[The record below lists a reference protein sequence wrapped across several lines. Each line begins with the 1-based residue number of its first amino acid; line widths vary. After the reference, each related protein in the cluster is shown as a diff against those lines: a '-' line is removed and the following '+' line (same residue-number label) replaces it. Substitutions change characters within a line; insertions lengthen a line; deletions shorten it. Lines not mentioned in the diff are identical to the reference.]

1 MIRLL
6 SFHRVGLLAALLF
19 VGIGSALHAQTV
31 ANSDVA
37 NSNSTLGRHVLTM
50 YGVLHQESGDSPL
63 NFPSPEVILGHRL
76 LVKMGTRNATT
87 QIANDNPF
95 VTAGKINSHVDDG
108 AATTHRYFITGLG
121 TLGGTESFAFALN
134 GSGQVVGSSRTTG
147 DVSTHSFLYS
157 KDLMTDLFPLNS
169 QNIQTAGPTGINN
182 SGQIASGLIV
192 GGVYSPAILDSATGV
207 LTLLG
212 SLGGVTSFGFNGVA
226 TSVNN
231 LRDAVGYSYIDAI
244 HRHAFLY
251 SNGTMT
257 DIDSF
262 GGDSVAF
269 AINDEGVIVG
279 LASPANNGPATAFV
293 YSQGVTTKIFPL
305 RTESDARGVNN
316 RGQVVGEFLTADQ
329 SAFHGFLY
337 SDGVITDLGSPN
349 SPETIA
355 FAINDQQQVAGTTYV
370 PIETT
375 CSGVPCVQ
383 YAPHAFF
390 YEGGNMTDLN
400 ALIPSAS
407 GWVLSWGMDINNN
420 GQIAGYGVLNDK
432 FLAFLLTP
440 ATSNEQCKDDGW
452 QVFGFKNQGEC
463 IRFVST
469 GK

>member
-1 MIRLL
+1 MTRFL

-63 NFPSPEVILGHRL
+63 DFPSPEVILGHRL
-76 LVKMGTRNATT
+76 LVEMGTRNATP

-95 VTAGKINSHVDDG
+95 ITAGKISSHADDG

-121 TLGGTESFAFALN
+121 TLGGTESFAYALN
-134 GSGQVVGSSRTTG
+134 GSGQVVGSSRTAG

-157 KDLMTDLFPLNS
+157 NGRMTDLFPLNS
-169 QNIQTAGPTGINN
+169 QSIQTVGPTGINN
-182 SGQIASGLIV
+182 SGQIASGLIS
-192 GGVYSPAILDSATGV
+192 GGVYSPALLDSTTGAI
-207 LTLLG
+207 TLLG

-244 HRHAFLY
+244 DRHAFLY

-262 GGDSVAF
+262 GGYSVAF

-279 LASPANNGPATAFV
+279 LASPNNGPATAFV
-293 YSQGVTTKIFPL
+293 YSQGVTTNIFPL
-305 RTESDARGVNN
+305 GTESDARDVNN

-329 SAFHGFLY
+329 TAFHGFLY

-355 FAINDQQQVAGTTYV
+355 FAINDQQQVAGTTFV
-370 PIETT
+370 PFEST

-420 GQIAGYGVLNDK
+420 GQIAGYGVLNDE
-432 FLAFLLTP
+432 FRAFLLTP
-440 ATSNEQCKDDGW
+440 ATSDQQCKDDGW
-452 QVFGFKNQGEC
+452 QTFGFNSLGRC
-463 IRFVST
+463 IQFVNT